1 VAAAAL
7 PRLHFTGGGTRQTR
21 FAPILTRGQI
31 SVSCPNTC
39 YRKVRN
45 VRVRGVPE
53 MAVCLVFT
61 PNNPEIFTLNPSA
74 WLILQLCDGRS
85 EAQIAQAYLGAVEPA
100 LSPEE
105 VASEVHRGLSN
116 LVKSGIVETARGR
129 SAKLEV
135 R

>member
-1 VAAAAL
+1 
-7 PRLHFTGGGTRQTR
+7 
-21 FAPILTRGQI
+21 
-31 SVSCPNTC
+31 
-39 YRKVRN
+39 

-85 EAQIAQAYLGAVEPA
+85 EAQIARAYLEAVEPA

-105 VASEVHRGLSN
+105 VAGEVQRGLTS
-116 LVKSGIVETARGR
+116 LVKSGIVETAAR
-129 SAKLEV
+129 
-135 R
+135 